1 MKYIFFR
8 FVIIFLL
15 FTPVC
20 DLHAEGKEDF
30 IQFTPIKEILNNMVK
45 KYDKMKTYRADFKI
59 KSVIDKVK
67 ITSEGK
73 IKYRAPDTFIMLFSE
88 PGDQLIF
95 SDGKVLK
102 LYIPELNVLGEQN
115 LKDYRPG
122 FLISGKTS
130 LYYLRNKFDFSFHK
144 SNKPVI
150 KGGMPYYVLLLTQK
164 EVTAGFK
171 TIILYIS
178 QNWIITK
185 VVATSL
191 KGDEISMWFSDI
203 VINKKI
209 SDQEFEFNLPIN
221 TQTIQNPL
229 FYKLGGE

>member
-8 FVIIFLL
+8 YVIIFLL
-15 FTPVC
+15 FAPVG
-20 DLHAEGKEDF
+20 DLYAESKEDF
-30 IQFTPIKEILNNMVK
+30 IQFISIKEILNNMVK

-59 KSVIDKVK
+59 RSTIEKVK
-67 ITSEGK
+67 ITSKGE

-88 PGDQLIF
+88 PKEQLIF

-102 LYIPELNVLGEQN
+102 LYIPVLNVLGEQN
-115 LKDYRPG
+115 LEDYRPG

-130 LYYLRNKFDFSFHK
+130 LYYLRNKFNFSFHK
-144 SNKPVI
+144 SNKPVMI
-150 KGGMPYYVLLLTQK
+150 GNMPYYVLFLTQK

-185 VVATSL
+185 VEATSL

-203 VINKKI
+203 IINKKI
-209 SDQEFEFNLPIN
+209 SDQEFKFNLPIN

-229 FYKLGGE
+229 FYKFEGE